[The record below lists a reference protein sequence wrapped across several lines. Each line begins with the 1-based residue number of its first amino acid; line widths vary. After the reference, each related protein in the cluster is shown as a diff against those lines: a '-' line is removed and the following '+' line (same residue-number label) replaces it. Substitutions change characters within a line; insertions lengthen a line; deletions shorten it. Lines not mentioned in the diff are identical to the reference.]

1 MTHISE
7 MGNLAQR
14 LGSIHTDF
22 ALCTVVTTY
31 GGAVSG
37 AIKKGDGEVGW
48 GLGGWVGVGWVVVGG
63 LAQGLGSIHTDFVL
77 RNVVTT
83 YGGAV
88 SGAIKKGIGEVGWG
102 NGWGWLGE
110 CWGSSATFRV
120 YPHQFCVMYCSY
132 YIRRRSQR
140 SH

>member
-1 MTHISE
+1 

-77 RNVVTT
+77 CNVVTT
-83 YGGAV
+83 YRGAV
-88 SGAIKKGIGEVGWG
+88 SGAIKKGDLGGGLGVRGLG
-102 NGWGWLGE
+102 GGWLAGG
-110 CWGSSATFRV
+110 WGSSARFRV
-120 YPHQFCVMYCSY
+120 HSHRFCVM
-132 YIRRRSQR
+132 
-140 SH
+140 